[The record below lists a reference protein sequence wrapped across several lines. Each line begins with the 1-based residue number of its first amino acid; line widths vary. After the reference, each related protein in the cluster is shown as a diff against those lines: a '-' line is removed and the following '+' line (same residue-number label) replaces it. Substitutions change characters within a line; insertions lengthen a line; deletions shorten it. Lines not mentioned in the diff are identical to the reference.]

1 MMPQVVTLFRPRLRS
16 RDWTNEELAE
26 LYRVEGAL
34 VQARILVE
42 TDRGIT
48 DEGDPWFVF
57 CRPDGDVLVH
67 IARFEGL
74 YWLYTPALAD
84 PLTGSSFR
92 ALTQTFLDSFPVHV
106 PVERGQGARLF
117 VHPAATLALVIG
129 TIFYCSDAMHAEAAT
144 ETEASP
150 DTALASKHDAVGKPG
165 LQKLVAAY
173 LESLSAM
180 RADSSSSMQHSSSYL
195 GFVASLAF
203 VLGSDSFPQAGAPD
217 GGLGG
222 VLADAARQNA
232 GVGAVLQGEPPAST
246 GPENRL
252 AKAGPLA
259 AGELAQSEAAGNTL
273 DAAGA
278 PPATKLAMAHID
290 VDAVPIIG
298 ALSDARDADPEPTFK
313 TDWELQVASPG
324 TRFMVT
330 VEAAPQEMEA
340 RIASR
345 QVTTVESSG
354 PETMAPISTAEAAHA
369 NEAHRNEGTEDQAG
383 DRGHARPE
391 AQTLREVSAVDA
403 WAADASRIRD
413 EFLRDLVDDG
423 PTGAPAGAEGTGFK
437 RFDHDA
443 LKVLADFLDENPNN
457 KILGDRHN
465 VIVYDGMSGPAGTAN
480 MTVTVWELDK
490 DTTIAIVGHAEVGA
504 PAYI

>member
-1 MMPQVVTLFRPRLRS
+1 
-16 RDWTNEELAE
+16 
-26 LYRVEGAL
+26 
-34 VQARILVE
+34 
-42 TDRGIT
+42 
-48 DEGDPWFVF
+48 
-57 CRPDGDVLVH
+57 
-67 IARFEGL
+67 
-74 YWLYTPALAD
+74 
-84 PLTGSSFR
+84 
-92 ALTQTFLDSFPVHV
+92 
-106 PVERGQGARLF
+106 
-117 VHPAATLALVIG
+117 
-129 TIFYCSDAMHAEAAT
+129 
-144 ETEASP
+144 
-150 DTALASKHDAVGKPG
+150 
-165 LQKLVAAY
+165 
-173 LESLSAM
+173 
-180 RADSSSSMQHSSSYL
+180 
-195 GFVASLAF
+195 
-203 VLGSDSFPQAGAPD
+203 
-217 GGLGG
+217 
-222 VLADAARQNA
+222 
-232 GVGAVLQGEPPAST
+232 
-246 GPENRL
+246 
-252 AKAGPLA
+252 
-259 AGELAQSEAAGNTL
+259 
-273 DAAGA
+273 
-278 PPATKLAMAHID
+278 
-290 VDAVPIIG
+290 
-298 ALSDARDADPEPTFK
+298 
-313 TDWELQVASPG
+313 
-324 TRFMVT
+324 MVT

-354 PETMAPISTAEAAHA
+354 PETVAPISTAEAAHA

-391 AQTLREVSAVDA
+391 AQTVREVSAVDA